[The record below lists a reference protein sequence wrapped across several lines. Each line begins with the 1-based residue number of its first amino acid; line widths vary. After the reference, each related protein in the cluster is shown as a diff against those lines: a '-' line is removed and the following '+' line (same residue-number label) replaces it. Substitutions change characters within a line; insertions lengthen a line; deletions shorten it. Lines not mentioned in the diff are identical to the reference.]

1 MTSSSEKDT
10 SLKPESLL
18 GNANQKFGTWWVK
31 GQCTHSGDLCLSWI
45 LIHILMKRRKTQ
57 GLQVHQFL
65 SSLPCCKVLLLW
77 DSDAECVLA
86 KLLLNT
92 SGHSF
97 LAPLVTQ
104 TRTIV
109 PHILALVKVEPS
121 HSISSQGSSADP
133 CT

>member
-18 GNANQKFGTWWVK
+18 DNANQKFGTWWVK
-31 GQCTHSGDLCLSWI
+31 VQCIHSGDLCLSWI
-45 LIHILMKRRKTQ
+45 LIVKRRKTQ
-57 GLQVHQFL
+57 GLQVRQFL

-104 TRTIV
+104 ARTIV

-121 HSISSQGSSADP
+121 HSISSQGSSVDP